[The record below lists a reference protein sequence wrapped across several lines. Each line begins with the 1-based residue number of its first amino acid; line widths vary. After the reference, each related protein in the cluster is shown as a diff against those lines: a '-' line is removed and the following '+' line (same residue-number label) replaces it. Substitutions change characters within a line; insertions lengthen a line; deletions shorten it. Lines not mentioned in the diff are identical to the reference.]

1 MRFVKVIYANCFK
14 AVYKRCGHFIWYYI
28 SVWCQGQTRLK
39 TKYPPPGK
47 MVDVGGYKLHIQCE
61 GQGSLTVVMEAG
73 LGDSSTIWAR
83 VWPGVAKT
91 TRVCLYDR
99 AGLGWSETSPKSR
112 TAKIIVEELHT
123 LLTNANI
130 PAPYILVGHS
140 IGGVYMRFFAQ
151 TYPNEVAGMIL
162 VDSSHEE
169 QLQRAPEAF
178 VTFEKSSMQKMIRQ
192 MEMFK
197 PLAAMGLFALFPSR
211 VPADDLMPEDAKKAY
226 QAIAAKGTSFLE
238 TIIAESKTIDESLAQ
253 VRETQIKTFGD
264 MPLIVLSR
272 GQGALPPDAGLPK
285 EVVEQFDIG
294 WQQMQ
299 MEIAALS
306 SKGKRLVA
314 EQSGHYIHLQQ
325 PRIVVEAIKEV
336 IEMVRK

>member
-1 MRFVKVIYANCFK
+1 MQIVLKLF
-14 AVYKRCGHFIWYYI
+14 I
-28 SVWCQGQTRLK
+28 SVVASLFGITLVFGAGAKTRLK

-83 VWPGVAKT
+83 VFHGVAKT
-91 TRVCLYDR
+91 TKEVCLYDR

-140 IGGVYMRFFAQ
+140 IGGVYMRLFAQ

-169 QLQRAPEAF
+169 RLQRAPEAF

-197 PLAAMGLFALFPSR
+197 PLAAMGL
-211 VPADDLMPEDAKKAY
+211 
-226 QAIAAKGTSFLE
+226 
-238 TIIAESKTIDESLAQ
+238 LAQ
-253 VRETQIKTFGD
+253 FSLREFLLMT
-264 MPLIVLSR
+264 
-272 GQGALPPDAGLPK
+272 
-285 EVVEQFDIG
+285 
-294 WQQMQ
+294 
-299 MEIAALS
+299 
-306 SKGKRLVA
+306 
-314 EQSGHYIHLQQ
+314 
-325 PRIVVEAIKEV
+325 
-336 IEMVRK
+336 